1 MQGAGDGANMA
12 ASQSLYEHRAWS
24 FTPEKTPRTSRSK
37 SPVQEAMEQK
47 ARRQERFNAVMQQ
60 RAEKEVE
67 GCSFKPEL
75 SKRSLGL
82 VDKNPYLRAEPLH
95 SRGASKSPAVSKET
109 SEDPPI
115 SVMNE
120 VSRILLMRKGD
131 RHGPVHERLIEFGK
145 KAKEKSQGRLQELQ
159 MQEQKN
165 STFSPKI
172 DHNSER
178 LVLSRDGGQDAME
191 RLTCEYLQKR
201 REKRER
207 LLQEAEEKLQ
217 QATQQKSFITATSK
231 RLLEKA
237 QSTGRLTPRSDS
249 GISRSRTPISDNGD
263 RAPQQKQMPSPNL
276 TRGRSARQSWSGIS
290 SILSDDS
297 NENFCVGAFDFH
309 EELRK
314 NELKTKTLEQIM
326 SKTKTPSLV
335 SPRGSAEGIM
345 SPISSSQSTPASLLK
360 WHGWNKMRA
369 GKGSQDDSIINN
381 HSEKT
386 SHFEQNDIRL
396 QMQQLTQEYEQLSQN
411 YKLLESEVLALQN
424 ENRQLAQERD
434 VARKQ
439 NEKLRADMDA
449 ITEKGQA
456 VVRLNAR
463 LMAQIKDLKSKDV
476 RGKQQ
481 PLTDNQLSVHVHFQ
495 DEPAEDNEEH

>member
-1 MQGAGDGANMA
+1 MA
-12 ASQSLYEHRAWS
+12 ASQSLYEHRAWG

-60 RAEKEVE
+60 RAKKEVE

-95 SRGASKSPAVSKET
+95 SRGASKSPAVSNET

-159 MQEQKN
+159 IKEQKN

-249 GISRSRTPISDNGD
+249 GVSRSRTPISDNGD
-263 RAPQQKQMPSPNL
+263 RGSQQKQMPSPNL

-309 EELRK
+309 NELRK

-345 SPISSSQSTPASLLK
+345 SPISSSQSTPASFLK
-360 WHGWNKMRA
+360 WNGWNKMRA

-381 HSEKT
+381 HSV
-386 SHFEQNDIRL
+386 
-396 QMQQLTQEYEQLSQN
+396 TQEAKATASRN
-411 YKLLESEVLALQN
+411 ESKMTK
-424 ENRQLAQERD
+424 RID
-434 VARKQ
+434 SK
-439 NEKLRADMDA
+439 
-449 ITEKGQA
+449 A
-456 VVRLNAR
+456 V
-463 LMAQIKDLKSKDV
+463 
-476 RGKQQ
+476 GKR
-481 PLTDNQLSVHVHFQ
+481 TNQV
-495 DEPAEDNEEH
+495 